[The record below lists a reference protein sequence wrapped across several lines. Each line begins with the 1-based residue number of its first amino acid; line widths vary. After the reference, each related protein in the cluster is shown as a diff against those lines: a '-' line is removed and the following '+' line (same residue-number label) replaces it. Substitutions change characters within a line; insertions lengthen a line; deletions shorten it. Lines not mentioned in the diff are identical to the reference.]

1 MQANGQFAD
10 WSECTPAV
18 LYLSDTCPFLSD
30 PLYLPP
36 SKVSKTFYFFR
47 FLLASKY

>member
-18 LYLSDTCPFLSD
+18 VYLSDTCPFLSD

-36 SKVSKTFYFFR
+36 SNVAKLFTFSAFY
-47 FLLASKY
+47 